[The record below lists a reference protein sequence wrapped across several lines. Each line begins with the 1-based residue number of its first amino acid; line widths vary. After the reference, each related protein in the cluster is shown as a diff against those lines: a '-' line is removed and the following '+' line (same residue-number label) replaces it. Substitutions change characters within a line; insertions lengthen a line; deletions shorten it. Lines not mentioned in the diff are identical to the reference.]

1 MVVMIDRPIF
11 LSSARMPSREDSPDD
26 GGGGAG
32 VVHQVPGDLPQS
44 AHSTGAG
51 GSAQNLRSVK

>member
-1 MVVMIDRPIF
+1 MVVIDRPIF
-11 LSSARMPSREDSPDD
+11 LSSSARMSSREDSPDD

>member
-32 VVHQVPGDLPQS
+32 VVHQVPGDLPQP
-44 AHSTGAG
+44 ANTARTRGTT
-51 GSAQNLRSVK
+51 QDLW